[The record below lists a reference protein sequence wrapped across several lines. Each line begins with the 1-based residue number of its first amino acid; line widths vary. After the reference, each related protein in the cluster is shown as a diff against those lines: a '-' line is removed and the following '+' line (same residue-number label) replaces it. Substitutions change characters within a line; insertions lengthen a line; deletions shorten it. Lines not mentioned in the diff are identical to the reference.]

1 MNRATEENL
10 KRFYVDGAI
19 TVEQARLVQYTA
31 RRLQEYIPKE
41 MPWEDV
47 LQYGFIGLIK
57 ARKQYEASTGKFNCF
72 AGFYISGNI
81 IDGIFQFR
89 GMKRCRTAA
98 KVSLKKM
105 KMAENDVEKTE
116 DCRQRKEETDENIF
130 EKIEERLSLIKA
142 LNDLMPD
149 ERELI
154 EAYYFNNRS
163 WEEYAREKF
172 VDVKWVYLMHRRI
185 LKKLRKWLKG

>member
-1 MNRATEENL
+1 MNRATKENL
-10 KRFYVDGAI
+10 SRFYADGTI
-19 TVEQARLVQYTA
+19 TVEQVRLVQCAA

-57 ARKQYEASTGKFNCF
+57 AREQYEASKGKFNCF

-98 KVSLKKM
+98 KASLKKL
-105 KMAENDVEKTE
+105 KMAEEDVEKTE
-116 DCRQRKEETDENIF
+116 DCRRHKEGADENIF
-130 EKIEERLSLIKA
+130 EQIEERLSLEKA

-154 EAYYFNNRS
+154 EAYYFNYQS